1 MALAPRWWVFLLLLV
16 SAPALAA
23 GSPEVQLC
31 LQHLKPAEKERASK
45 ILGPLEALP
54 LDLGYSLSDRRH
66 KGAILGQLLRDGG
79 SQLGG

>member
-31 LQHLKPAEKERASK
+31 LQHLKPAEKARATNV
-45 ILGPLEALP
+45 LGPLEELP
-54 LDLGYSLSDRRH
+54 RYRVQVEVERARRE
-66 KGAILGQLLRDGG
+66 G
-79 SQLGG
+79 